1 MTMENVEM
9 YDSKIIDGVENND
22 VNELEVGKDELKAD
36 DVNELEVGKDEL
48 KVDEDENCP
57 ELINNWSSG
66 RNISFH
72 PSDGIISPM
81 DRYNIYGNAIRCMK
95 CDSLYHVQ
103 KDCKSTL

>member
-1 MTMENVEM
+1 MTMENIEM
-9 YDSKIIDGVENND
+9 HDSKIIDGGESND
-22 VNELEVGKDELKAD
+22 VNESEVFEDE
-36 DVNELEVGKDEL
+36 VEVE
-48 KVDEDENCP
+48 VEDENYP
-57 ELINNWSSG
+57 EFINSG